1 MASVTESI
9 ILAGG
14 RGTRLSSVVPDLPK
28 PMAPVC
34 GRPFLD
40 YLLQRLAAQGIERV
54 CLSVGYLAHK
64 IQDFYG
70 DHFDGMKLSYSVEES
85 PLGTGGAIR
94 AALNFTSSED
104 VLILNGDTIA
114 EVDLQAMETVHRTS
128 ERGITIAL
136 IRVPDTARYGAVQ
149 VHNGMVTGFLEK
161 GTTGPGLINAGC
173 YLGKRA
179 IFDPFQLPV
188 AFSFEQ
194 DVLVKHLGELKPA
207 AFSSDGY
214 FIDIGIPEDYERAQK
229 ELCESRLTK

>member
-1 MASVTESI
+1 MAPLKESI

-34 GRPFLD
+34 GKPFLD

-70 DHFDGMKLSYSVEES
+70 DSFHGMALVYSVEDS

-94 AALNFTSSED
+94 AALNYTSSDD

-114 EVDLQAMETVHRTS
+114 EIDLQAMAAVHKAS
-128 ERGITIAL
+128 ESVITMAL
-136 IRVPDTARYGAVQ
+136 IRVPNTERYGAVQ
-149 VHNGMVTGFLEK
+149 VNEGTVAGFLEK
-161 GTTGPGLINAGC
+161 GTIGPGLINAGC
-173 YLGKRA
+173 YLIKRS
-179 IFDPFQLPV
+179 IFDPFQLP
-188 AFSFEQ
+188 ASFSFEQ
-194 DVLVKHLGELKPA
+194 EILTRQLVRLKPA
-207 AFSSDGY
+207 AFLSNGY
-214 FIDIGIPEDYERAQK
+214 FIDIGIPEDYQRAQV
-229 ELCESRLTK
+229 ELCDPTPK